1 MSKETIVAGSAVAAN
16 MGESQYSAPAV
27 VLMYV
32 IAKC

>member
-1 MSKETIVAGSAVAAN
+1 VAGSAVVADI
-16 MGESQYSAPAV
+16 GESQYSAPAV